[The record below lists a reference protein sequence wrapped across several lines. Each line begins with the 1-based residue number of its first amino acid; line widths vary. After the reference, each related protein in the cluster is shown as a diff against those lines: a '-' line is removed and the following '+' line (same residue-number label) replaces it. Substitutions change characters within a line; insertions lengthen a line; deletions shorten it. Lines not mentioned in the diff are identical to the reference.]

1 MSSSKK
7 KSQKKITKD
16 DLIKMAKDSDVMALR
31 IEDEHKAA
39 IEQIEAHPRTTQE
52 LTKLLAEEERVYLGK
67 KADLDRQTKREL
79 ESVQKL
85 LLDEIKAQYMA
96 EQMAIMREYANFE
109 SKAKETFKQKEI
121 DFNREYAAQ
130 VDTLISKY
138 NKKLHAAKVRYT
150 IPRFEPPTIEHIIK
164 TAKIQPCAGLKKI
177 DDEFAT
183 NKKKLKEEYNK
194 TKESWGVD
202 AQIYST
208 QKELDVEYNAR
219 CTRYRYKISIERFYH
234 VNVCTEC
241 KTDRFSYI
249 PVFDPKNKESVAKV
263 QPLTAYFQNAV
274 GPCVTDATDAT
285 LAPTGIREV
294 DMLLADFAR
303 QFVHVF
309 VDFYNKEIVRIRD
322 YEMSVP
328 KEQNVVYT
336 VLFAEK
342 IWTKVKSTK
351 ILDLKFGNKSDDE
364 KVADFRKQEDK
375 FYKDFPIVARYM
387 VCADTYN
394 RVAFKKYLIKLIA
407 NNAKQTAKSR
417 AGLSKEGETEDK
429 WIELQADY
437 VKYLYQEYHKT
448 KHLSQAELRNVW
460 KETYDLLKKEFG
472 DFRELYDKKVKQV
485 EEEKKIHNAE
495 VAKEVIGRLTTIQSV
510 DEDTQYRLYL
520 EMQNTLYLQRANK
533 NLKALVAR
541 LPKTSIGPEGRGRNA
556 SAAAQMERDKKVKEA
571 KAKTQ
576 PEAQIKNPVKHYYD
590 NREAQADAQVFQ
602 ALRDLCTLHKY
613 HDVQHELVAA
623 VQRYRVD
630 SAIEGDGINVA
641 LLDKWEDER
650 KKWRKERENMAN
662 PDVKIHVP
670 YSRNLVQMYYDNGCR
685 FEM

>member
-1 MSSSKK
+1 MSTKK

-16 DLIKMAKDSDVMALR
+16 DLIKMAKDSDMLALR
-31 IEDEHKAA
+31 IEDEYKTA
-39 IEQIEAHPRTTQE
+39 IERIEAVPHTTQE
-52 LTKLLAEEERVYLGK
+52 LAKLLAEEERIYLGK

-79 ESVQKL
+79 EGIQKT
-85 LLDEIKAQYMA
+85 LLDEVKSQYMA
-96 EQMAIMREYANFE
+96 EQMAIMREYAIFE
-109 SKAKETFKQKEI
+109 SKAKETYKQKEV
-121 DFNREYAAQ
+121 DYLREYSTK

-138 NKKLHAAKVRYT
+138 NKKLHVAKLQYA

-164 TAKIQPCAGLKKI
+164 TAKIQPCAELKKI

-183 NKKKLKEEYNK
+183 NKKRLKEEYNK
-194 TKESWGVD
+194 TKESWNID

-219 CTRYRYKISIERFYH
+219 CTRYRYKINIERFYH
-234 VNVCTEC
+234 VNVCAEC
-241 KTDRFSYI
+241 KTDQFSYI

-263 QPLTAYFQNAV
+263 RPLTAYFRNTV
-274 GPCVTDATDAT
+274 GSSAIDATAAT
-285 LAPTGIREV
+285 LVPTGIPEV
-294 DMLLADFAR
+294 DAILAEFAR

-322 YEMSVP
+322 YEISVP

-394 RVAFKKYLIKLIA
+394 RVAFKKYLVKLIA

-417 AGLSKEGETEDK
+417 AGLSKEGEAEDK

-437 VKYLYQEYHKT
+437 VKYLYQEYHKS

-495 VAKEVIGRLTTIQSV
+495 VAKEVIGRLTTIQSI
-510 DEDTQYRLYL
+510 DEDTQYKLYL

-533 NLKALVAR
+533 NLKALAAR
-541 LPKTSIGPEGRGRNA
+541 LPKTEAGLDGRGRNVNA
-556 SAAAQMERDKKVKEA
+556 GEQMDRDKKVKEA

-590 NREAQADAQVFQ
+590 NRETQADTLVFR

-613 HDVQHELVAA
+613 HDVQHELAAA

-630 SAIEGDGINVA
+630 SAIEGDGINA
-641 LLDKWEDER
+641 TLLEKWEDER
-650 KKWRKERENMAN
+650 KKWRKERATSAN
-662 PDVKIHVP
+662 PDIKIHIP
-670 YSRNLVQMYYDNGCR
+670 YTRNLVQMYYDNGCR